1 MKLGLIHR
9 DEIRKISSLLEEEL
23 DFLISAISTTFLQ
36 EHDWEGRHTDI
47 AVNSLR
53 QRFDNLQNTTPSV
66 DGIGIIFFDIAT
78 LRDTI
83 PVLDTWTPVIGGS
96 SGTSGQTYSSRGGI
110 SVKIGKLVVCYFRA
124 TLSAKGTITDAVQ
137 IQGLPYTPRLDTITN
152 MLGFAFLP
160 VFNGLATNWI
170 WLGGYVLPGSVVNIT
185 GMQAAGASIATLV
198 TADIGNTADIGGVII
213 YAAE

>member
-47 AVNSLR
+47 AVNSLK

-66 DGIGIIFFDIAT
+66 DGIGTIVEDLAGVG
-78 LRDTI
+78 DTV
-83 PVLDTWTPVIGGS
+83 PVLGTWTPVIGGS
-96 SGTSGQTYSSRGGI
+96 GGTSGQTYSSRSGI

-124 TLSAKGTITDAVQ
+124 TLSAKGTITTTVQ
-137 IQGLPYTPRLDTITN
+137 IQGLPYTPRPDSITN

>member
-66 DGIGIIFFDIAT
+66 DGIGTVTGDEDTVDEIGISMAVTVTTNNDKTGYSLTAGSYSIQASSVQRGTIQITAT
-78 LRDTI
+78 SQTASISSVTMTRA
-83 PVLDTWTPVIGGS
+83 VEHQNGNSAEVS
-96 SGTSGQTYSSRGGI
+96 SGT
-110 SVKIGKLVVCYFRA
+110 
-124 TLSAKGTITDAVQ
+124 
-137 IQGLPYTPRLDTITN
+137 
-152 MLGFAFLP
+152 
-160 VFNGLATNWI
+160 
-170 WLGGYVLPGSVVNIT
+170 GGYV
-185 GMQAAGASIATLV
+185 
-198 TADIGNTADIGGVII
+198 
-213 YAAE
+213 